1 MKIFSDENSG
11 KSFLDITPKGK
22 KNQSNITNYIT
33 ILTGKETITKT
44 KRHSCERE
52 KIF

>member
-22 KNQSNITNYIT
+22 KKSIKYNQLYNHFNWKGNHYQN
-33 ILTGKETITKT
+33 
-44 KRHSCERE
+44 
-52 KIF
+52 